1 MTTTDPP
8 IVVEGVTHRY
18 GSRMPFRRPEGP
30 AALDAL
36 SLSLPP
42 GGTVALLGANGA
54 GKSTLLRILA
64 GMQRPSRGE
73 VRVLGHDPFRRARE
87 VRGRVTVAAE
97 GLSLPPWMRLGELER
112 WLAPLYPGW
121 DAGLAGELRERFGL
135 EPSRRIGSLS
145 RGEHRKA
152 ALLCAMAPRPRVLLL
167 DEPFG
172 GVDVG
177 TREALAR
184 GLLAA
189 AGGEGWTVVVASHE
203 VTEMETLADHL
214 VVLNRGKLR
223 LHAPLEEVL
232 ARYRRV
238 EVQLDDADGGIPAWV
253 PPSALGAERSGRR
266 LSFVVE
272 TGADGDLPLPAE
284 IPREARASA
293 HRMGL
298 RELYLT
304 LAREEAA

>member
-1 MTTTDPP
+1 MPTTDPP
-8 IVVEGVTHRY
+8 IVVEGVSHRY
-18 GSRMPFRRPEGP
+18 GSRIPWTRPEGP

-36 SLSLPP
+36 SLSLPA

-64 GMQRPSRGE
+64 GMQRPSRGK

-87 VRGRVTVAAE
+87 VRGQVTVAAE
-97 GLSLPPWMRLGELER
+97 GLSLPPWMRLGALER
-112 WLAPLYPGW
+112 WLAPLYPAW
-121 DAGLAGELRERFGL
+121 DADLAGELRERFGL
-135 EPSRRIGSLS
+135 DPNRRIGSLS

-152 ALLCAMAPRPRVLLL
+152 ALLCAMAPRPRILLL

-189 AGGEGWTVVVASHE
+189 GGGEGWTVVVASHE

-214 VVLNRGKLR
+214 LLLDRGRLR

-232 ARYRRV
+232 SRYRRV
-238 EVQLDDADGGIPAWV
+238 EVQLDEAEGGIPAWV
-253 PPSALGAERSGRR
+253 PPTALGAERAGRR

-272 TGADGDLPLPAE
+272 AGADGALPLPSG
-284 IPREARASA
+284 ISGEARASA

-304 LAREEAA
+304 LAREAA